1 MQLDPIKPTLKAPGI
16 KLLKLKYDK
25 LLSNFAS
32 KFNLRRYIKAGVA
45 RYLLQ
50 MAPGAVLL
58 MTPGAVNPG
67 AGATAGPAQDVGV
80 ELLGLASAVQVGFN
94 REGGQAEGGQVEG
107 GQEEVEVEALERG
120 KLEGCAEVW
129 GLQPYVDATLLAAL
143 VTAGDD
149 GTNPA
154 S

>member
-1 MQLDPIKPTLKAPGI
+1 M
-16 KLLKLKYDK
+16 
-25 LLSNFAS
+25 
-32 KFNLRRYIKAGVA
+32 RRYIKAGVA

-94 REGGQAEGGQVEG
+94 REGGQ
-107 GQEEVEVEALERG
+107 EEVEVEALERG